1 MAKWGDGRE
10 SGPGPKG
17 NASGCRGFRIEGIGA
32 GKISAHNHMEWLRNC
47 EKGPF
52 PAGDATAGN
61 AGESGAR
68 EESCGGEAGVLYC
81 VFPRNPVVCPPTF
94 GGRSVLRS
102 ARRLCPASV
111 WDTGT
116 GGARSGCAPPT
127 GGEGN
132 IISHNLFNYVNFI
145 PRKEAANSFLP
156 MPCICAIRCNRV
168 TRQTVLCT
176 TPFSFGMKKL
186 GKSILWHTVCINKK
200 AGACSRLFVYA
211 VFIRSAAILAYS
223 GESSMPTHLLPVA
236 FAARAVEPPPR
247 KGSSTVPPSG
257 TTPMSSAMS

>member
-1 MAKWGDGRE
+1 MRGRGWRAVFCFFSAILWRVPRFLGDRFSVPHGDSVRHPFGIRGRAE
-10 SGPGPKG
+10 
-17 NASGCRGFRIEGIGA
+17 
-32 GKISAHNHMEWLRNC
+32 
-47 EKGPF
+47 
-52 PAGDATAGN
+52 PAGA
-61 AGESGAR
+61 
-68 EESCGGEAGVLYC
+68 
-81 VFPRNPVVCPPTF
+81 
-94 GGRSVLRS
+94 
-102 ARRLCPASV
+102 
-111 WDTGT
+111 
-116 GGARSGCAPPT
+116 CAPPT
-127 GGEGN
+127 GGEGT
-132 IISHNLFNYVNFI
+132 ILSHNLLNYVNFI
-145 PRKEAANSFLP
+145 PRKVAAKSFPP
-156 MPCICAIRCNRV
+156 MPGV

-200 AGACSRLFVYA
+200 AGACSRLSVYA

>member
-47 EKGPF
+47 EKRPF

-168 TRQTVLCT
+168 ASARNQKVCNILELWKNKYRLVQKRGGIWC
-176 TPFSFGMKKL
+176 PRRSQKGRREGPL
-186 GKSILWHTVCINKK
+186 SI
-200 AGACSRLFVYA
+200 
-211 VFIRSAAILAYS
+211 
-223 GESSMPTHLLPVA
+223 
-236 FAARAVEPPPR
+236 PR
-247 KGSSTVPPSG
+247 KTSGATGEKRSHPS
-257 TTPMSSAMS
+257 

>member
-1 MAKWGDGRE
+1 MLRDVA
-10 SGPGPKG
+10 PTMNKG
-17 NASGCRGFRIEGIGA
+17 SHRMGSVQGGHEG
-32 GKISAHNHMEWLRNC
+32 
-47 EKGPF
+47 
-52 PAGDATAGN
+52 
-61 AGESGAR
+61 
-68 EESCGGEAGVLYC
+68 
-81 VFPRNPVVCPPTF
+81 
-94 GGRSVLRS
+94 
-102 ARRLCPASV
+102 
-111 WDTGT
+111 
-116 GGARSGCAPPT
+116 
-127 GGEGN
+127 
-132 IISHNLFNYVNFI
+132 
-145 PRKEAANSFLP
+145 
-156 MPCICAIRCNRV
+156 V